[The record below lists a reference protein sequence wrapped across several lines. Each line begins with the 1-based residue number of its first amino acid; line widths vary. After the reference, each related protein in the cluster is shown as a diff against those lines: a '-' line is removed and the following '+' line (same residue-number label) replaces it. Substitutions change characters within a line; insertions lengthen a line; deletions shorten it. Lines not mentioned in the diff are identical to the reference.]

1 MPTNQPIL
9 SGGYAQIKPS
19 ISYAQIKPSIYENTA
34 GRGFGTACM
43 GYTKNHS
50 RKVNI
55 L

>member
-9 SGGYAQIKPS
+9 SGG
-19 ISYAQIKPSIYENTA
+19 YAQIKPSIYENTA